1 MQTTIKPSPILS
13 IIIPTYNSSKTVA
26 TCLQSILNQTYTDFE
41 VLIIDGIS
49 EDSTLK
55 IVAGF
60 NDDRVTVVSEKD
72 NGVYDAMNKGVNL
85 AQGQWIYFL
94 GSDDTL
100 FNNEV
105 LMNVYLEMQTNLYDV
120 IYGNV
125 LFVERNE
132 IYAGEVSPEN
142 IFETNISHQAI
153 FFRKSAFLKVGKFD
167 LRYKIYADWDHNIR
181 WIFSKSVRR
190 RFVNLIVANFSV
202 AGLSASVDKDFY
214 SLKPIKY
221 IRYMNFRLP
230 FSRRVIVCLSEL
242 KRSVLQKDLK
252 LFLYLCESLPAIFV
266 GDKQN

>member
-1 MQTTIKPSPILS
+1 MNISPYIS
-13 IIIPTYNSSKTVA
+13 IIIPTYNSA
-26 TCLQSILNQTYTDFE
+26 TTIVDCLSSISNQSVKDYEI
-41 VLIIDGIS
+41 LIIDGSSTDNTIQLINILN
-49 EDSTLK
+49 DSK
-55 IVAGF
+55 V
-60 NDDRVTVVSEKD
+60 RVVSEKD

-100 FNNEV
+100 FNNDV
-105 LMNVYLEMQTNLYDV
+105 LKNVYLEMQTNLYDV

-153 FFRKSAFLKVGKFD
+153 FFRKSAFLKVGNFD
-167 LRYKIYADWDHNIR
+167 LRYKVYADWDHNIR

-214 SLKPIKY
+214 NLKPIKY
-221 IRYMNFRLP
+221 IRYMNLRLP

-266 GDKQN
+266 GDKQS